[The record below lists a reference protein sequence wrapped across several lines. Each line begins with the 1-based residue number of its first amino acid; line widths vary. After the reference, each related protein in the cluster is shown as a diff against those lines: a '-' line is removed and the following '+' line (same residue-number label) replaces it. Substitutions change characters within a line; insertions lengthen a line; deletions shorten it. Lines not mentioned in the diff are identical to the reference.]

1 MKEHVGGTHWE
12 LREHVENMMGTQWV
26 QQKSEKGDKSTSK
39 GGICQF

>member
-1 MKEHVGGTHWE
+1 MKEHVGGIHWE